1 MRETVRFADAVRAA
15 AADIYLEIGPDGS
28 LTALGLGGFV
38 PALRKDQ
45 PETDALLDAIGR
57 LHVRGVRVDWPAVF
71 TGWAASRVTLP
82 TYPFA
87 RVRHWIGESTAAPAP
102 AAAEQPALLR
112 RWEGTD
118 EPGRRRIAL
127 DLVRTSVAQVAGH
140 AAAGDVAAD
149 ATFHDL
155 GLSSLAGVD
164 LLDRVNRLTG
174 LALPPADLFDHPT
187 PERLAAH
194 VLAALEGTTAGPAA
208 GDPVERDADDP
219 IAIVAMSCR
228 LPGGVATPDELW
240 RLLADG
246 ADAIGP
252 FPADRGWDL
261 DGLYHPDPDHEGTSY
276 VRSGGFLDEPGA
288 FDVDFF
294 GISPREALGMDPQQR
309 LLLTLSWEAFES
321 AGIDVTACRG
331 DAVGVFVGATATD
344 YGPRLHEAPDG
355 LAGRV
360 LTGTT
365 SSVASG
371 RIAYTFGFHGPALTV
386 DTACSSSLVALHL
399 AAQSLERGECTLALA
414 GAATVLATP
423 GMFVEFSRQ
432 RGLAPDGRCKPFA
445 AAADGTGWSEGGVML
460 LLERLSDA
468 RRHGHPVLATI
479 RGSAVNSD
487 GASNGL
493 TAPSG
498 AAQQRVIRS
507 ALAAAGLRPS
517 DVDAVEAHGT
527 GTALGDPIEA
537 QALLAAY
544 GRDRTRPL
552 LLGSVKSNIGHT
564 QAAAGAAGLL
574 KMVLAMRY
582 GRVPATLHVDAPT
595 PKVDWPAGVIE
606 LATAATDWPATG
618 RPRRAGISS
627 FGISGT
633 NAHVIIEEAEPPA
646 RRTVRDER
654 IAPWVLSAR
663 TPDALRAYADRLA
676 AVDADVTDA
685 AFTLATG
692 RPRFAHRM
700 VAVGADLGELRDQLT
715 GDAVTGRPAGDPR
728 AVFVFP
734 GQGAQWAGMAAE
746 LLRHS
751 EVFAAA
757 MAECASALRPFA
769 DWSLLDVLG
778 DAEMLE
784 RVDVVQPALWAVMV
798 SLAELWRSYG
808 IEPAGVV
815 GHSQGEIAAAC
826 VAGVLSL
833 ADGAR
838 VVALRSRAL
847 SALAGA
853 GGMVSVPRPPEEI
866 DLGGLSVAAIN
877 GPRSTVVSGPPEA
890 LAALLAREDRARRVP
905 VDYASHSPQVERL
918 REQLLADLAP
928 VTPQPAV
935 VPFHSTVTG
944 EPAGTTALDAG
955 YWYRNLRESV
965 RFRSVVGELLD
976 AGATCFIEVSPHPVV
991 SMGVAETVDEHGADA
1006 VTVETL
1012 RRGDGGMRR
1021 MLTALGEAFVHGLPV
1036 RWERFF
1042 DGLGARRIGLPGH
1055 PLRSDRYW
1063 LSPARSGT
1071 GGRSAVGHPLLDTAV
1086 DLADGGALFT
1096 ARLSVSLHPWLD
1108 EHRVG
1113 DVPVLPG
1120 AAYADLALWT
1130 GARAGFPRVGELTIE
1145 RPLRLPA
1152 GRTLSVQIAVGAP
1165 DGDHRSWTLSAR
1177 DGDQPWIRYATGTLR
1192 PAGSGRDG
1200 VPAWPTAPAE
1210 IDLAG
1215 GYQRLADAGFGYGP
1229 SFRGLR
1235 RLAGLGDE
1243 LFAEVAVPAV
1253 DGFAI
1258 APALLD
1264 SALHALELRS
1274 LAAGGPGLLPFS
1286 FGDVELHRTGATELR
1301 VRLTPAGPD
1310 TVTLTA
1316 TDPAGALVLTAGAL
1330 VMRPLSAAGQALH
1343 RIRWAPLPAVAGNAD
1358 PDATATLVA
1367 CGTVHEALKLV
1378 RDRLADDD
1386 PGRPPLAVVTTG
1398 AVAAAPGD
1406 EVPGL
1411 ASAPVWGLLRS
1422 AQSEHPGR
1430 FVLVDTDTP
1439 ELPVAAL
1446 AAVLEAGEDQVAVRD
1461 GVVLVPRLVRATPPA
1476 PAESP
1481 IPAGS
1486 TVLITGAPGALGSAV
1501 ARHLVTR
1508 HGVRDLL
1515 LASRRGPAAPG
1526 AETLVVELEALG
1538 ARVTLAACDVAD
1550 RTALATLLATVPD
1563 DRPLKAVVHAAGVLD
1578 DGVLTALTPERLD
1591 AVLRPKAEA
1600 AWHLHELTHDLAA
1613 FVLFSS
1619 AMGVLGNAGQGNYAA
1634 ANAYLDALAAHR
1646 RARRLPAVSL
1656 AWGLWETGGGL
1667 TGHLDRDRISAA
1679 GVLPLATTAALELLD
1694 AGLNATEPVLV
1705 PARIDVAALRAG
1717 PVPPILREL
1726 VPRPLRERA
1735 AGAPPVAAESTAELV
1750 GRHVAAVAG
1759 LAAADVDPTRT
1770 FREFGFDSLASV
1782 GLRNR
1787 LAAATGLR
1795 LPVSLVFDHPTPAA
1809 VAAYLRTRLSGD
1821 AAATAAATGRQA
1833 RPDDDLVAIVGMA
1846 CRFPGGAASPE
1857 QLWDLL
1863 ADGRDA
1869 ITGLPTGRGWPVDL
1883 YDPDPDRAGHSYAQ
1897 AGGFLHDAADFD
1909 AEFFGISPREA
1920 LSIDPQQRIL
1930 LETSWEAIERA
1941 GIDPHSLRDSRTGV
1955 FAGIMYNDY
1964 ATRFGRDGGDYEA
1977 YLGNGSAASVASGR
1991 VAYQLGLHGPA
2002 VSVDTACSSSLV
2014 AVHLAAQALR
2024 HGECSLALAGGV
2036 TVMATP
2042 KLFLEFSRQRGL
2054 SRDGRSKAFGAGAD
2068 GMGAAEGA
2076 GMLLLER
2083 LSDARRHGH
2092 PVLAVIRG
2100 SAVNSDGAS
2109 NGLTAPNGPA
2119 QQRVI
2124 ADALAAAGLR
2134 PSDVD
2139 AVEAH
2144 GTGTALGDPIEAE
2157 ALIGAYGTGRD
2168 RPLWLGSVKSNIG
2181 HTQAAAGV
2189 AGIIKMVLALGAG
2202 ELPRTLHAD
2211 EPTPHVDWSA
2221 GTLRLL
2227 RQPVPWPAGDR
2238 PRRAAVSS
2246 FGISGTNAHLVLEEA
2261 PVPAADAGPV
2271 PDTAPAPVPWLLSG
2285 RVEAALRAQAAR
2297 LRPAAG
2303 SPAAGVGI
2311 ALATQRSRFEHRAV
2325 VVASTPAE
2333 RDRALAALAAGDV
2346 AAGLVRGVAAE
2357 VRELVFVFPGQGA
2370 QWPGMGAALLDA
2382 SAEFRA
2388 EIEACEAALAPYVD
2402 WSLTAVLRGLPGGP
2416 PDRVDVVQPALFAMM
2431 AGLARVW
2438 QAHGVRPTAVVGHSQ
2453 GEIAAAYVAGALS
2466 LPDAA
2471 RVVALRSQAIA
2482 ALAGSGGMAS
2492 IALPVEEVRRRAG
2505 DRVGI
2510 AAVNGPRA
2518 VVVSGDA
2525 AAVQTLVE
2533 ECTAEGIRARLVP
2546 VDYASHSPQVDAI
2559 RDELLSALAPI
2570 TPRTARIPFHSTV
2583 EGRAIDTTGLGADY
2597 WFRNLRR
2604 TVQLAGTVAGL
2615 PAAAFIEVSPHPV
2628 LTAPIQETV
2637 GAEAVVLGSLRRGDG
2652 TPARM
2657 LTSLAEAYVR
2667 GVAVDWSAAIP
2678 PATPVPLPTYPFQR
2692 SRYWLDAPDAG
2703 DRRWAGLE
2711 GADDLA
2717 ALLPGHDPA
2726 ELRAAASVLS
2736 ALRERRAVGDPID
2749 DWRYRV
2755 EWRHHTTPAA
2765 AITGRWAVL
2774 AHSGRSEAGD
2784 VLAALRRAGAQP
2796 DLIEVGPGAGRR
2808 TLATGLAGCD
2818 GVLSLLGL
2826 DDRPHPEC
2834 PSVPVGFAQTVA
2846 LVQALG
2852 DAGVRAPLWCVTR
2865 RAVGTAPDEPVDPN
2879 QALLWGLGR
2888 VVGLEHPDRWGGLV
2902 DLDGPAGRLAE
2913 VLGGEEDQVA
2923 IRKRGVL
2930 ARRLTRQRP
2939 RGAPAAD
2946 WTTGGTALV
2955 TGGTGALGAHVARWL
2970 AGRGAQHLLLV
2981 SRRGPDSPGAA
2992 DLADSLRGLG
3002 AEVTV
3007 AACDV
3012 ADREALAALVGA
3024 IPADRPLRTV
3034 VHTAAA
3040 LDDGT
3045 VDTLT
3050 PAQLERALRVKA
3062 SGARNLHE
3070 LTRHMELD
3078 AFVLY
3083 SSLGGTVG
3091 LPGQGNYAPANAY
3104 LDALA
3109 EQRRAQGLVATS
3121 VVWGA
3126 WAGGGLAAGTVA
3138 DVLRRHGLP
3147 EMDPAL
3153 ALEALGRAL
3162 SGGEPVAILAAVDWS
3177 RFWTAFTAL
3186 RPSPMLTE
3194 IPDVARF
3201 RTGGGPEPAVRLA
3214 TATEQALTDLVCAH
3228 VAAVLGH
3235 DGATSVRPDRAFRL
3249 IGFDSVTG
3257 VELRNRIAAATGLS
3271 LPTSTVFDFP
3281 TPAALAGYLRER
3293 LAPAEPGASVVP
3305 EPSDVDPLTAT
3316 DDELFELID
3325 RDLGVS

>member
-1 MRETVRFADAVRAA
+1 MRDE
-15 AADIYLEIGPDGS
+15 
-28 LTALGLGGFV
+28 
-38 PALRKDQ
+38 
-45 PETDALLDAIGR
+45 PEAEALLTAIGR

-71 TGWAASRVTLP
+71 AGWAASRIALP
-82 TYPFA
+82 TYPFV
-87 RVRHWIGESTAAPAP
+87 RVRHWIGESATAVPATLP
-102 AAAEQPALLR
+102 RP
-112 RWEGTD
+112 WEGAD

-127 DLVRTSVAQVAGH
+127 DLVRASVAHVAGH
-140 AAAGDVAAD
+140 ASAADVAAD

-155 GLSSLAGVD
+155 GLSSLAGVE
-164 LLDRVNRLTG
+164 LLERVNRLTG

-194 VLAALEGTTAGPAA
+194 VLAAVDGTTTGPAA
-208 GDPVERDADDP
+208 AEQLDQVADDP

-228 LPGGVATPDELW
+228 LPGGVASPDELW

-246 ADAIGP
+246 TDAVGP
-252 FPADRGWDL
+252 FPTDRGWDL

-288 FDVDFF
+288 FDAGFF
-294 GISPREALGMDPQQR
+294 DVSPREALGMDPQQR
-309 LLLTLSWEAFES
+309 LLLTLSWEAFEG
-321 AGIDVTACRG
+321 AGIDVTTRCG
-331 DAVGVFVGATATD
+331 EAVGVFVGATATD

-365 SSVASG
+365 PSVASG

-445 AAADGTGWSEGGVML
+445 AAADGTGWSEGGAML

-468 RRHGHPVLATI
+468 RRQGHPVLATI

-507 ALAAAGLRPS
+507 ALAAAGLGPS

-537 QALLAAY
+537 QALLAVY
-544 GRDRTRPL
+544 GADRPRPL
-552 LLGSVKSNIGHT
+552 LLGSLKSNIGHT
-564 QAAAGAAGLL
+564 QAAAGAAGLI
-574 KMVLAMRY
+574 KMVLAMRH
-582 GRVPATLHVDAPT
+582 GRLPATLHVDAPT
-595 PKVDWPAGVIE
+595 PKVDWPTGAVE

-633 NAHVIIEEAEPPA
+633 NAHVIIEHAQSPA
-646 RRTVRDER
+646 MPAARDER
-654 IAPWVLSAR
+654 IVPWVLSAR

-676 AVDADVTDA
+676 TVDADVTDA

-692 RPRFAHRM
+692 RARFEHRM
-700 VAVGADLGELRDQLT
+700 IAVGADLAELRDRLT
-715 GDAVTGRPAGDPR
+715 GDAVNGRTADDPR

-757 MAECASALRPFA
+757 MDACASALRPFT
-769 DWSLLDVLG
+769 DWPLLDVLG

-866 DLGGLSVAAIN
+866 DLRGLSVAAIN
-877 GPRSTVVSGPPEA
+877 GPRSTVVSGPPEE
-890 LAALLAREDRARRVP
+890 LAALLARDDRARRVP

-918 REQLLADLAP
+918 RDRLLADLAP
-928 VTPQPAV
+928 VTPRPAV

-955 YWYRNLRESV
+955 YWYRNLREPV
-965 RFRSVVGELLD
+965 RFRTVVRELLD
-976 AGATCFIEVSPHPVV
+976 TGTTCFIEVSPHPVV

-1006 VTVETL
+1006 VTVGTL
-1012 RRGDGGMRR
+1012 RRGDGGTRR
-1021 MLTALGEAFVHGLPV
+1021 MLTALGEAFAHGLPV
-1036 RWERFF
+1036 RWERLFN
-1042 DGLGARRIGLPGH
+1042 GLGARRVGLPGH
-1055 PLRSDRYW
+1055 PLRADRYW
-1063 LSPARSGT
+1063 LPPARSGV
-1071 GGRSAVGHPLLDTAV
+1071 GGPSAVGHPLLDTAV

-1120 AAYADLALWT
+1120 AAYTDLALWT
-1130 GARAGFPRVGELTIE
+1130 GARAGLPRVGELTIE
-1145 RPLRLPA
+1145 RPLRLPP
-1152 GRTLSVQIAVGAP
+1152 GRTLSVQIAVSAP

-1177 DGDQPWIRYATGTLR
+1177 DGAEPWIRYATGTLR
-1192 PAGSGRDG
+1192 PGGHDHDG
-1200 VPAWPTAPAE
+1200 AAAWPSDPAE
-1210 IDLAG
+1210 IDLTG

-1235 RLAGLGDE
+1235 RLAASGDE
-1243 LFAEVAVPAV
+1243 LFAEVAVPAA
-1253 DGFAI
+1253 DGFVI

-1286 FGDVELHRTGATELR
+1286 FGDVELHRTGATQLR

-1310 TVTLTA
+1310 SVTLTA

-1343 RIRWAPLPAVAGNAD
+1343 RIRWVPLPAPAGD
-1358 PDATATLVA
+1358 PGADATAVPVTCA
-1367 CGTVHEALKLV
+1367 TVHDALTMLH
-1378 RDRLADDD
+1378 DRLAGDD
-1386 PGRPPLAVVTTG
+1386 PSRPPLAVVTTG

-1406 EVPGL
+1406 DVPGL
-1411 ASAPVWGLLRS
+1411 ASAPVWGLVRS
-1422 AQSEHPGR
+1422 AQTEHPGR
-1430 FVLVDTDTP
+1430 FLLVDTDTP
-1439 ELPVAAL
+1439 EPPVAAVAAAL
-1446 AAVLEAGEDQVAVRD
+1446 AAGEDQLAVRA
-1461 GVVLVPRLVRATPPA
+1461 GQVLVPRLVRATPPP

-1508 HGVRDLL
+1508 HGVRNLL

-1526 AETLVVELEALG
+1526 AGTLVAELEALG

-1550 RTALATLLATVPD
+1550 RTALAALLATVPD

-1578 DGVLTALTPERLD
+1578 DGVLTALTPDRLD

-1600 AWHLHELTHDLAA
+1600 AWHLHELTHDLAT

-1634 ANAYLDALAAHR
+1634 ANAYLDALAAYR
-1646 RARRLPAVSL
+1646 RARGMPAVSL
-1656 AWGLWETGGGL
+1656 AWGLWEAGGGL

-1679 GVLPLATTAALELLD
+1679 GVLPLATGAALELFD
-1694 AGLNATEPVLV
+1694 AGLATAEPVLV
-1705 PARIDVAALRAG
+1705 PARIDLAALRDG
-1717 PVPPILREL
+1717 PVPAILRDL
-1726 VPRPLRERA
+1726 APRPEKPT
-1735 AGAPPVAAESTAELV
+1735 APAPVAAESADELV
-1750 GRHVAAVAG
+1750 ARHVAAVVG
-1759 LAAADVDPTRT
+1759 LPTGTEVDPGRA
-1770 FREFGFDSLASV
+1770 FKELGFDSLASV

-1809 VAAYLRTRLSGD
+1809 VGAYLRTLLTG
-1821 AAATAAATGRQA
+1821 ATMPATAVDRPA
-1833 RPDDDLVAIVGMA
+1833 RPDDDLVAIVGMS

-1869 ITGLPTGRGWPVDL
+1869 ITGLPSGRGWPADL
-1883 YDPDPDRAGHSYAQ
+1883 YDPDPDRAGHSYAR

-1920 LSIDPQQRIL
+1920 LSIDPQQRLL

-1964 ATRFGRDGGDYEA
+1964 AARFGRDGGDYEA
-1977 YLGNGSAASVASGR
+1977 HLGNGSAASVASGR

-2076 GMLLLER
+2076 GVLLLER

-2157 ALIGAYGTGRD
+2157 ALLGAYGTGRD

-2221 GTLRLL
+2221 GTLCLL
-2227 RQPVPWPAGDR
+2227 RQPEPWPAGDR

-2261 PVPAADAGPV
+2261 PPIAAVDAGPV
-2271 PDTAPAPVPWLLSG
+2271 PEMAPVPWLLSG
-2285 RVEAALRAQAAR
+2285 RTEAALRAQAAR
-2297 LRPAAG
+2297 LRPSAG
-2303 SPAAGVGI
+2303 SPADGVGV

-2325 VVASTPAE
+2325 VVASLSAG
-2333 RDRALAALAAGDV
+2333 RDRALAALATGDV
-2346 AAGLVRGVAAE
+2346 AAGLVHGVAAE
-2357 VRELVFVFPGQGA
+2357 VREVVFVFPGQGA

-2402 WSLTAVLRGLPGGP
+2402 WSLTTVLRGLPGGPP

-2453 GEIAAAYVAGALS
+2453 GEIAAAYVAGALT

-2471 RVVALRSQAIA
+2471 RVVALRSRAIA
-2482 ALAGSGGMAS
+2482 TLAGSGGMAS
-2492 IALPVEEVRRRAG
+2492 IARPVAEVRRRAG

-2510 AAVNGPRA
+2510 AAVNGPRT
-2518 VVVSGDA
+2518 VVVSGA
-2525 AAVQTLVE
+2525 TTAVEALVA
-2533 ECTAEGIRARLVP
+2533 ECTAEGVRARLVP

-2570 TPRTARIPFHSTV
+2570 APRAARIPFHSTV
-2583 EGRAIDTTGLGADY
+2583 EGRAVDTTGLGAGY
-2597 WFRNLRR
+2597 WFRNLRE
-2604 TVQLAGTVAGL
+2604 TVQLAGTVAAL
-2615 PAAAFIEVSPHPV
+2615 PSAVFIEVSPHPV

-2637 GAEAVVLGSLRRGDG
+2637 GTDAVVLGSLRRGDG

-2667 GVAVDWSAAIP
+2667 GVTVDWTAAIP
-2678 PATPVPLPTYPFQR
+2678 AAAPVPLPTYPFQR
-2692 SRYWLDAPDAG
+2692 SRYWLDAPDAD
-2703 DRRWAGLE
+2703 DRRWAGIE
-2711 GADDLA
+2711 DAGDLA

-2736 ALRERRAVGDPID
+2736 ALRERRAAGDPSD
-2749 DWRYRV
+2749 DWRYGV
-2755 EWRHHTTPAA
+2755 EWRHRTTPAV

-2774 AHSGRSEAGD
+2774 ARPGRPETGE
-2784 VLAALRRAGAQP
+2784 VVAALRRAGARP
-2796 DLIEVGPGAGRR
+2796 DLVEVGPEAGRR
-2808 TLATGLAGCD
+2808 TLAAGLAGCD

-2826 DDRPHPEC
+2826 DDGPHPEQ
-2834 PSVPVGFAQTVA
+2834 PSVPAGFAQTVA

-2852 DAGVRAPLWCVTR
+2852 DAGVGAPLWCVTR
-2865 RAVGTAPDEPVDPN
+2865 WAVATAPDEPIDPG

-2888 VVGLEHPDRWGGLV
+2888 VVGLEHPDRWGGLI
-2902 DLDGPAGRLAE
+2902 DLDGPAGLLAA

-2923 IRKRGVL
+2923 VRVHGVL
-2930 ARRLTRQRP
+2930 TRRLTRRRP
-2939 RGAPAAD
+2939 RGVPAAE

-2970 AGRGAQHLLLV
+2970 AGRGAEHLLLV
-2981 SRRGPDSPGAA
+2981 SRRGPEAPGAA
-2992 DLADSLRGLG
+2992 ELADSLRGLG
-3002 AEVTV
+3002 AAVTV

-3012 ADREALAALVGA
+3012 SDREALAALVGA

-3050 PAQLERALRVKA
+3050 PAQLERALRVKVG
-3062 SGARNLHE
+3062 GARNLHE
-3070 LTRHMELD
+3070 LTRQAELD

-3109 EQRRAQGLVATS
+3109 ERRRAQGLVATS

-3126 WAGGGLAAGTVA
+3126 WAGGGLASGTVA

-3153 ALEALGRAL
+3153 ALAGLGRAL
-3162 SGGEPVAILAAVDWS
+3162 SGGEPVAIIAAVDWS

-3201 RTGGGPEPAVRLA
+3201 RTGEGPEPAVRLA

-3235 DGATSVRPDRAFRL
+3235 DSPASVRPDRAFRL

-3271 LPTSTVFDFP
+3271 LPTTTVFDFP

-3293 LAPAEPGASVVP
+3293 LAPAVP
-3305 EPSDVDPLTAT
+3305 AAAEAPELPDLDPLTAT
-3316 DDELFELID
+3316 DDELFDLID